1 MRHPGGDPNAAGVL
15 NRPEPAPPVRLHSPG
30 APIPP
35 ALHGYR
41 RCTGALL
48 PLHGHRN
55 ITPSRCTEKG
65 CAAPRC
71 TEPPPQC
78 TEPSRG
84 GGSFPPLHKGFTSG
98 RAAPFLSR
106 RPAHSFVRSHAAA
119 AQRPARSRR
128 GPGEPRGPAPHR
140 FPCAVPGGEG
150 TLRQAGAATGCRR
163 PDDRPVYT
171 GAART
176 TAAGGA
182 EEPAGAL
189 SPRHAEAL

>member
-84 GGSFPPLHKGFTSG
+84 AGH
-98 RAAPFLSR
+98 SR
-106 RPAHSFVRSHAAA
+106 RYIRGLRQGARPRSYPAVPPTHSFVHTPPPRSARPGAAA
-119 AQRPARSRR
+119 AQVSPAGPHRIASPVPCPAGRGPCARPGLPPGAAAPMTGLFTPGRRVPRRRGERRNRPAR
-128 GPGEPRGPAPHR
+128 
-140 FPCAVPGGEG
+140 
-150 TLRQAGAATGCRR
+150 
-163 PDDRPVYT
+163 
-171 GAART
+171 
-176 TAAGGA
+176 
-182 EEPAGAL
+182 
-189 SPRHAEAL
+189 